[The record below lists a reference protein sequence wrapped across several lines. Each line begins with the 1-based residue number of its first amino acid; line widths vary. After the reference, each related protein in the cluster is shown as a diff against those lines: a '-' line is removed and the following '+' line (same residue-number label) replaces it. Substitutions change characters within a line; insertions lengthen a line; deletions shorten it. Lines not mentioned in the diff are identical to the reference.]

1 MILIVVL
8 VLFRAAVDCQYQVDL
23 LIILTILIRM
33 IILVMVLSRPL
44 ISLPSAHQNHCNHSN
59 DVPGGQERPSGPLD
73 RGSGGKQGG
82 EIEYE
87 VHVFG
92 KGSYFRWFMMARRAV
107 HSNLPVATTNR
118 WSFL

>member
-1 MILIVVL
+1 M
-8 VLFRAAVDCQYQVDL
+8 DCQYQVDL
-23 LIILTILIRM
+23 LIILIRM
-33 IILVMVLSRPL
+33 IIFVMVLSRPL

-118 WSFL
+118 WSLF

>member
-23 LIILTILIRM
+23 LIILIRK
-33 IILVMVLSRPL
+33 IIFVMVLSRPL

-82 EIEYE
+82 EIDYMRCMSLEKA
-87 VHVFG
+87 HTSG
-92 KGSYFRWFMMARRAV
+92 GS
-107 HSNLPVATTNR
+107 
-118 WSFL
+118 